1 MRLLVEAC
9 SRLRKMLLP
18 AQYHSSSMARP
29 APAVGRAVALL
40 DVLIAHPDQ
49 HFTLSELVRRG
60 GVGLGSAHAVLA
72 ELEEVGYVRRH
83 PTTKAYSLG
92 AALAVAG
99 AVALRQQP
107 ALAAAIDELAA
118 LARDVGAEALV
129 TAPTTDEIV
138 FVARA
143 GRASPRSPNVRE
155 GERVPLVP
163 PLGAVFMAWATPA
176 EVARWLARAPSVDTA
191 RAQAALSLARSR
203 GYSIGSASDTQRAF
217 GATVFSLADA
227 AGSQAVRADLDALL
241 ASLADGDYPLASLD
255 AGELFD
261 VGMIAA
267 PVFDGDQRVVAAIA
281 ATGFARAFAAEEVVR
296 AAERVRDAAAV
307 ATKRGGGRPS
317 PGG

>member
-1 MRLLVEAC
+1 
-9 SRLRKMLLP
+9 
-18 AQYHSSSMARP
+18 MARP

-49 HFTLSELVRRG
+49 RFALSELARRA
-60 GVGLGSAHAVLA
+60 GVSLGSAHAVLA
-72 ELEEVGYVRRH
+72 ELEEAGYVRRQ
-83 PTTKAYSLG
+83 PATKVYALG
-92 AALAVAG
+92 PALAVAG
-99 AVALRQQP
+99 AIALRQQP
-107 ALAAAIDELAA
+107 TLAAAIDELPA
-118 LARDVGAEALV
+118 LARALSSEALV

-163 PLGAVFMAWATPA
+163 PLGAVFMAWATPE
-176 EVARWLARAPSVDTA
+176 EVAGWLARAPSVDAA

-203 GYSIGSASDTQRAF
+203 GYSIGSASETQRAF

-227 AGSQAVRADLDALL
+227 ARSQAVRADLDALL
-241 ASLADGDYPLASLD
+241 SRLAEDDYPLASID
-255 AGELFD
+255 AGASYD
-261 VGMIAA
+261 IGMIAA
-267 PVFDGDQRVVAAIA
+267 PVFDGDRRVVAAIA
-281 ATGFARAFAAEEVVR
+281 ATGFARAFDAGEVVR